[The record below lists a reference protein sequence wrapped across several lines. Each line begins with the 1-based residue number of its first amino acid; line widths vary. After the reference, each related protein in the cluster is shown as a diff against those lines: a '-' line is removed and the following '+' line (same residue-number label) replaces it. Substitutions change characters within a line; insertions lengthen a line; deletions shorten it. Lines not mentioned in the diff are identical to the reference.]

1 MTGRFDNIHQG
12 LSCDEARRIIAL
24 PVDQLESQSD
34 LYMAAAHL
42 INCPCPETEAALIEL
57 LESEEIAQ
65 SVVIAK
71 RKSVEVLARLK
82 ARQAVTAIGK
92 CLWSDDA
99 YLVENSAWALQQL
112 DCRQLDLIKRLQELL
127 SDERQNKRV
136 LIQALAHLEVV
147 EAAGAIAC
155 FQDDSNPGVQGAAIA
170 ALAQLGH
177 SRESL
182 EVLAEHLFLPNQMDR
197 QCAVQDLIDAKADA
211 FVPEILR
218 APISPVFRL
227 RALRQLRGADAPSS
241 GQYLAEFDQVFED
254 NPDRLQLVHH
264 YDAPPERTFLL
275 NELFNTDFSRCYLA
289 LRSLSCCDA
298 DELWPLIEAVWQ
310 EKGWN
315 DYGAH
320 YFILHLFGLR
330 SNWPATALA
339 TIEAL
344 LQEAIHNQRPQF
356 RKSRPAAILS
366 YSVLFPKQFL
376 DHCQSWLSST
386 EMPMWECRYAC
397 WLALERIFNQLPP
410 AERSQWFEVLSDQ
423 VDPEPLVQLRHQQF
437 LQSRAA

>member
-1 MTGRFDNIHQG
+1 MPKPTR
-12 LSCDEARRIIAL
+12 LSLKFSEL
-24 PVDQLESQSD
+24 PSRQ
-34 LYMAAAHL
+34 Y
-42 INCPCPETEAALIEL
+42 
-57 LESEEIAQ
+57 
-65 SVVIAK
+65 SV
-71 RKSVEVLARLK
+71 
-82 ARQAVTAIGK
+82 
-92 CLWSDDA
+92 
-99 YLVENSAWALQQL
+99 
-112 DCRQLDLIKRLQELL
+112 
-127 SDERQNKRV
+127 
-136 LIQALAHLEVV
+136 
-147 EAAGAIAC
+147 
-155 FQDDSNPGVQGAAIA
+155 
-170 ALAQLGH
+170 
-177 SRESL
+177 
-182 EVLAEHLFLPNQMDR
+182 
-197 QCAVQDLIDAKADA
+197 
-211 FVPEILR
+211 
-218 APISPVFRL
+218 L

-264 YDAPPERTFLL
+264 YDAPPELTFLL

-289 LRSLSCCDA
+289 LRSLSCCDV

-386 EMPMWECRYAC
+386 EMPIWNAVMRAGSLWNEFLISCR
-397 WLALERIFNQLPP
+397 QP
-410 AERSQWFEVLSDQ
+410 SVLNG
-423 VDPEPLVQLRHQQF
+423 LRFCQIK
-437 LQSRAA
+437 